1 MATVS
6 VPIEVKTITSGKLR
20 RYAHLS
26 LWQHFAHISIVGKN
40 IIDIFKVVVGF
51 VQSLVLIAKFQPD
64 VVFAKGGFVCL
75 PVGFAAWCLRRP
87 LVIHDSD
94 VRPGLT
100 NRLLARFANVIATG
114 FPLENYSYPPVKS
127 HYTGVPIDQKYSP
140 VSTQKQLEFKNAL
153 GIDPSKQLILAFG
166 GGLGSTVINDAMASL
181 APTLGESIVIYNI
194 TGKGNIERAKE
205 KGVGIANYRAEEFV
219 YGLHDAMAA
228 ADLVIT
234 RASATA
240 LQELAGLKRATIA
253 VPASQLGDQQ
263 LNAKLFQEAN
273 AVIVVR
279 DKELTDTSTLAKT
292 VQEILHSP
300 AHREQLAEALHVFA
314 RPKAASDLAM
324 LIIAA
329 NNG

>member
-6 VPIEVKTITSGKLR
+6 VPVKIKTITSGKLR
-20 RYAHLS
+20 RYAHIS

-40 IIDIFKVVVGF
+40 VLDIFKVIIGF
-51 VQSLVLIAKFQPD
+51 IQSLILIVRFKPD

-100 NRLLARFANVIATG
+100 SRLLARFARVIATG
-114 FPLENYSYPPVKS
+114 FPLENYPYPLPKS
-127 HYTGVPIDQKYSP
+127 HYIGVPIDQKYSP
-140 VSTQKQLEFKNAL
+140 ISEAQQAKYKNL
-153 GIDPSKQLILAFG
+153 MGVDTSQQLILAFG
-166 GGLGSTVINDAMASL
+166 GGLGSTAINDAMASL
-181 APTLGESIVIYNI
+181 APTLNENIVVYNV
-194 TGKGNIERAKE
+194 TGKGNIERAKQ
-205 KGVGIANYRAEEFV
+205 KGGGIVNYRAEEFV
-219 YGLHDAMAA
+219 YGLHGAMAA

-263 LNAKLFQEAN
+263 LNAKLFKASNAVLVMHDDDLKDIDMLSATVNELMDSASRRRTLAN
-273 AVIVVR
+273 A
-279 DKELTDTSTLAKT
+279 LHAFAK
-292 VQEILHSP
+292 
-300 AHREQLAEALHVFA
+300 
-314 RPKAASDLAM
+314 PKAASDLAA

-329 NNG
+329 NNR

>member
-1 MATVS
+1 MATTS
-6 VPIEVKTITSGKLR
+6 VPVEVTTITSGKLR

-26 LWQHFAHISIVGKN
+26 VWQHFAHISIVGKN
-40 IIDIFKVVVGF
+40 LIDIFKVAIGF
-51 VQSLVLIAKFQPD
+51 AQSLVLIAKFQPD

-114 FPLENYSYPPVKS
+114 FPLENYSYPPAKS
-127 HYTGVPIDQKYSP
+127 HYIGVPIDQKYAPISEQQQSMYKTSLD
-140 VSTQKQLEFKNAL
+140 V
-153 GIDPSKQLILAFG
+153 DPSQQLILAFG
-166 GGLGSTVINDAMASL
+166 GGLGSTSINDAMADL
-181 APTLGESIVIYNI
+181 APKLDDNIIVYNV
-194 TGKGNIERAKE
+194 TGKGNIERAKQ
-205 KGVGIANYRAEEFV
+205 KGDGIVNYRAEEFV
-219 YGLHDAMAA
+219 YGLHSAMAA

-253 VPASQLGDQQ
+253 IPASQLGDQQ
-263 LNAKLFQEAN
+263 LNAKLFAASD
-273 AVIVVR
+273 AVLVLH
-279 DKELTDTSTLAKT
+279 DDELTDIDMLAGT
-292 VQEILHSP
+292 VGKLMGSHSRRN
-300 AHREQLAEALHVFA
+300 ALAEALHVFA
-314 RPKAASDLAM
+314 RPKAASDLAG

-329 NNG
+329 NNR